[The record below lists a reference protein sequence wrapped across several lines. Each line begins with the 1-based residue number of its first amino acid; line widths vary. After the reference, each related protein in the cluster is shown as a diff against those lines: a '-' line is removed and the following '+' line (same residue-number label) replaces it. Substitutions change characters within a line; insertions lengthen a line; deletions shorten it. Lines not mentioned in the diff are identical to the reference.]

1 MRNKIMNIEKL
12 LDEYKISN
20 DEKTFILRSNTA
32 LTADMNQS
40 RIVSEFI
47 LGKRIEKATDEI
59 IESNEKLSESNKK
72 YTIGMLILTGALVFV
87 GLIQIF
93 CK

>member
-1 MRNKIMNIEKL
+1 MNIEKL
-12 LDEYKISN
+12 LDKYGASD

-32 LTADMNQS
+32 VTADMNQS
-40 RIVSEFI
+40 RVVSEFV
-47 LGKRIEKATDEI
+47 LGRRIEEAANKLI
-59 IESNEKLSESNKK
+59 KSNEKLAKSNER
-72 YTIGMLILTGALVFV
+72 YTRGMLILTVALVFV